1 MFGFFNLRSE
11 LVWRMRETLD
21 PANPVKCALPNDPA
35 LKADLCAYKWTPV
48 KGPKKTVIKVRSKD
62 EMKEDLGRSPD
73 KGDAVI
79 MANIDTLKEEVVQA
93 MMVKKAYNP
102 YEEL

>member
-1 MFGFFNLRSE
+1 M
-11 LVWRMRETLD
+11 
-21 PANPVKCALPNDPA
+21 
-35 LKADLCAYKWTPV
+35 